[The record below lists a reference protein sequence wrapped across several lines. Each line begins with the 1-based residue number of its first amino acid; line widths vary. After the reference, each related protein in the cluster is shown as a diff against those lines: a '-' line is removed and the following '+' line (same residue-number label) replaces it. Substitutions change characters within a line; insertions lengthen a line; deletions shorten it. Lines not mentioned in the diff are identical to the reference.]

1 MVIIILLFVLP
12 LLLLGALIL
21 MVLARKIGGIENANF
36 KNSLVVCLAAGV
48 LVYVS
53 FLPIG
58 LEEILDLGIG
68 GVMGLLVLVQT
79 IAYTVAGKYV
89 WKTDF
94 VKSLKAISVPMII
107 QSLALAY
114 ALNKINDVIS
124 SF

>member
-48 LVYVS
+48 LVYIS

-58 LEEILDLGIG
+58 LEEVLDLGFG
-68 GVMGLLVLVQT
+68 GVLGFLTLVQT

-94 VKSLKAISVPMII
+94 VKSLKAISIPMII

-114 ALNKINDVIS
+114 VVNKINDMIS